1 LIKRTFDFV
10 LAAALLVVLSP
21 LMLMVAL
28 AIRLT
33 IGSPILFRQQRPGLG
48 GRTFE
53 LVKFR
58 SMSNERSHD
67 GRLLNDEER
76 MEPFGSI
83 LRTTSLDE
91 LPELWN
97 ILKGD
102 MSLVGPR
109 PLLTR
114 YLPHYTTRQA
124 KRHDVRPGLTGWAQ
138 VNGRNA
144 ISWDQKLE
152 YDAWYVDSQ
161 SFWLDLRILLRTVKQ
176 LFLAHGISQADRPT
190 VEAFDEY
197 LVRTARSGEHPGTD
211 TRIADLRGRVE

>member
-10 LAAALLVVLSP
+10 LAGALLVVLSP

-28 AIRLT
+28 AVRLT

-67 GRLLNDEER
+67 GRLLNDEGR
-76 MEPFGSI
+76 MEPFGSF